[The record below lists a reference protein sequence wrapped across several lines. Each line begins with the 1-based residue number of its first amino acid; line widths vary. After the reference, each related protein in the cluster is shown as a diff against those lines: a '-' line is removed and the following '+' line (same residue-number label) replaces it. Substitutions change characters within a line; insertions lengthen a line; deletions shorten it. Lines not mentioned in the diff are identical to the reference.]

1 MVAITP
7 EEAIA
12 LRGLRKGWVSKQMGI
27 SPSYLSL
34 LLSGSRR
41 WTESLKRRFSCAI
54 GIQVDAICF
63 ATDCTET
70 VQDRNEQRAEADS
83 QLKARRENATE

>member
-63 ATDCTET
+63 ATDCN
-70 VQDRNEQRAEADS
+70 DQRAEADS
-83 QLKARRENATE
+83 RLKARGQSATG